1 MITTLNPMLPSALPR
16 ARARPSII
24 AALWLAL
31 LFVLPGCSSLL
42 KFGYSQASLLG
53 YRWLD
58 SYVDFDE
65 AQAARVRAALDDA
78 MTWHRRSELPGYVE
92 LLVRAEGE
100 ATGDTTPEQM
110 CAWGRELR
118 SRIDP
123 VLQYLAPTI
132 AEVALTLTPT
142 QIAHIEKRYAESN
155 DEWRDEHWQSDP
167 RKRQRAAVKREIERA
182 EFLYGRLDEAQRELV
197 ARAVAASPYDAE
209 LAFGERQKRQQDML
223 ALARR
228 LREGGIGR
236 DDAVTQVRVYLQRLD
251 HSPREG
257 YRAYAERLAAHNC
270 RFASELH
277 NATSAAQRQ
286 AAVQQLKGYE
296 SDLRAL
302 IAEAAS

>member
-1 MITTLNPMLPSALPR
+1 MITTLNTMLPSALPR

-24 AALWLAL
+24 AALSLAL
-31 LFVLPGCSSLL
+31 LFALAGCSSLL
-42 KFGYSQASLLG
+42 KFGYSQAGPLA

-58 SYVDFDE
+58 GYVDFDQ

-78 MTWHRRSELPGYVE
+78 MAWHRRSQLPDYVE

-100 ATGDTTPEQM
+100 AMGDTTPERM
-110 CAWGRELR
+110 CAWGRELHA
-118 SRIDP
+118 RIDP
-123 VLQYLAPTI
+123 VLQYLAPAI
-132 AEVALTLTPT
+132 AEVALTLSPA

-155 DEWRDEHWQSDP
+155 GEWRDEHWQRDP
-167 RKRQRAAVKREIERA
+167 GKRQRAAVKAEIERA
-182 EFLYGRLDEAQRELV
+182 EFLYGRLDQAQRELV

-209 LAFGERQKRQQDML
+209 LAFGERQNRQQDAL

-228 LREGGIGR
+228 LREGGIGQ
-236 DDAVTQVRVYLQRLD
+236 DDAVTQVRVYMQHLD

-277 NATSAAQRQ
+277 NTTSAAQRR
-286 AAVQQLKGYE
+286 AAVQQLKDYE

-302 IAEAAS
+302 IAEPAS